1 MARIAV
7 GGFQHETNTFAPS
20 KATFEEFA
28 AGSGWPA
35 LTRGDPLLPAVAGIN
50 LPVSGFVEEARS
62 LGHEVVP
69 LAWAAASPSAQ
80 VTEDAFERITGQIF
94 EELEAAGGVDAVYL
108 DLHGAMVTEHF
119 QDGEGEI
126 LRRLRARVGAALPV
140 ITSLDLH
147 ANVTPEMV
155 ALSDALVAY
164 RTYPHV
170 DMAETGA
177 RAARLLTDILRSG
190 RKPAKAFRQVP
201 FLLPITKGCTL
212 YDPAKGIYET
222 LAELEQGMARRL
234 SFCCGFAPADIH
246 HAGPS
251 LQAYG
256 EEAAAAAERL
266 AAYVAER
273 EDRFLPEVWQPEP
286 AVTHAIAKSR
296 QAGRPMVLADTQDNP
311 GAGGESDTVF
321 LLEELVR
328 QRAEGAALAILFDPA
343 SARIAHEA
351 GEGAEITLGIGAHSG
366 QAGHKPFHA
375 TFRVERLGDGRFT
388 GTGPFFQGARM
399 RLGPMARLS
408 VAGVQVIL
416 GSRKIQAADQSMF
429 RHLDIEPPEQRILVL
444 KSSVH
449 FRADFQP
456 IAEEVLVVAAPG
468 PNPVDHAEFDY
479 RNLRPE
485 IRRMPR
491 AAPCD

>member
-80 VTEDAFERITGQIF
+80 VTEEAFERITGQIF
-94 EELEAAGGVDAVYL
+94 EELERAGGVEAVYL
-108 DLHGAMVTEHF
+108 DLHGAMVTEQF

-140 ITSLDLH
+140 VTSLDLH

-190 RKPAKAFRQVP
+190 RKPAKAFRQLP

-212 YDPAKGIYET
+212 YDPAKGIYEA
-222 LAELEQGMARRL
+222 LAELEQGAARRL

-256 EEAAAAAERL
+256 EDAEAAAQRL
-266 AAYVAER
+266 LAYVVER
-273 EDRFLPEVWQPEP
+273 EGHFLPEVWQPEA
-286 AVTHAIAKSR
+286 AVGQAITRSR
-296 QAGRPMVLADTQDNP
+296 QASRPMVLADTQDNP

-328 QRAEGAALAILFDPA
+328 QRAEGAALAILFDPR
-343 SARIAHEA
+343 SAKIAHEA

-366 QAGHKPFHA
+366 QAGHEPFHA
-375 TFRVERLGDGRFT
+375 TFKVERLGDGRFT

-429 RHLDIEPPEQRILVL
+429 RHLGIEPPEQKILVL

-491 AAPCD
+491 AAAAS